1 MSAQPK
7 KIAIVVPKYGLVGG
21 GEQFVFELTERL
33 AENTQYDIH
42 VLANKWHSR
51 NAKIS
56 FHKIPAIF
64 FPKWLTTLG
73 FAFFVQKKIR
83 KLQPD
88 IVHTHDRIFKADIA
102 SVHSIPHLT
111 WVKKIRGKRFPSLYD
126 LVTGWVERRLY
137 VSGGCQKILPVS
149 ELAAQEI
156 CQEYPFVREKL
167 EIMPPGIDLEKFS
180 GRNPEWRTQ
189 VRQEFGVKEDDIL
202 VLFVGMN
209 FELKGLDQLLA
220 SLSRAQGK
228 IQGKR
233 FRLLVVGKGD
243 AAKYRALVKR
253 LGLEE
258 DDVVFAG
265 VRKDMEHLY
274 QAGDIFCLLSQFDTF
289 GMVVVEALAAG
300 LPVIVSTQVG
310 AKDLIREG
318 ENGFVVNRLEVERIS
333 SLLLNMAEDG
343 RRALMAEKAKESVSG
358 CGWQT
363 LVRRVGELYDSL

>member
-21 GEQFVFELTERL
+21 GERFVFELTERL
-33 AENTQYDIH
+33 AENPQYDIH

-56 FHKIPAIF
+56 FHKIPIIF
-64 FPKWLTTLG
+64 FPKWLTTLS
-73 FAFFVQKKIR
+73 FAFFVQKKI
-83 KLQPD
+83 KQLQPD

-102 SVHSIPHLT
+102 SVHSIPHLA
-111 WVKKIRGKRFPSLYD
+111 WVKKIRGKSFPSLYD

-137 VSGGCQKILPVS
+137 VKGGCQKILPVS

-156 CQEYPFVREKL
+156 CQEYPFVREKM
-167 EIMPPGIDLEKFS
+167 EIMPPGIDLEKF
-180 GRNPEWRTQ
+180 GRRSPEWRAQ
-189 VRQEFGVKEDDIL
+189 ARQEFGVKEDDIL

-220 SLSRAQGK
+220 SISRAQGIIK
-228 IQGKR
+228 KKR
-233 FRLLVVGKGD
+233 FRLLVAGKGNAD
-243 AAKYRALVKR
+243 KYGALVKKI
-253 LGLEE
+253 GLEK
-258 DDVVFAG
+258 DVFFAG
-265 VRKDMEHLY
+265 VRKDMERLY

-333 SLLLNMAEDG
+333 SLLLSMAEDSG
-343 RRALMAEKAKESVSG
+343 RALMAEKAKESVSG

-363 LVRRVGELYDSL
+363 LVRRVGELYDRL

>member
-1 MSAQPK
+1 MSGQPK

-33 AENTQYDIH
+33 AENARYDIH
-42 VLANKWHSR
+42 VLANKWNSR
-51 NAKIS
+51 NPKIS
-56 FHKIPAIF
+56 FHKIPLVF
-64 FPKWLTTLG
+64 FPKWLTTVS
-73 FAFFVQKKIR
+73 FAFFVQKKINE
-83 KLQPD
+83 LQPD

-111 WVKKIRGKRFPSLYD
+111 WVKKIRGKRFPSLFD

-137 VSGGCQKILPVS
+137 LSGGCQKILPVS

-167 EIMPPGIDLEKFS
+167 EIMPPGIDLERF
-180 GRNPEWRTQ
+180 GRRNQKWRRQ
-189 VRQEFGVKEDDIL
+189 VRQEFDVKEDNIL

-228 IQGKR
+228 IQGRR
-233 FRLLVVGKGD
+233 FRLLVAGKGD
-243 AAKYRALVKR
+243 AAKYGALVKR

-258 DDVVFAG
+258 DVVFAG
-265 VRKDMEHLY
+265 VRKDMERLY

-300 LPVIVSTQVG
+300 LPAMVSTQVG

-333 SLLLNMAEDG
+333 FLLLSMAEDT
-343 RRALMAEKAKESVSG
+343 RRALMAEKARESVSG

-363 LVRRVGELYDSL
+363 LVRRVGELYDNL